1 MNNIDSYL
9 RDQVADDG
17 EAPSHTSMVG
27 GKWFI
32 PKADEDR
39 FFDLYLAA
47 LDAGESFYFSE
58 RILPGRLLYFFLDI
72 DFPDQ
77 GTLEA
82 IVDHNGLGTCEAFY
96 SLFVETATTVVQGRT
111 ENNIRHIF
119 SRKRQAYHKF
129 HVNFPTFSCTVQDA
143 KSTIAQ
149 IRTRFLADF
158 NIDTC
163 PALAHIN
170 WAKIFD
176 TAPYS
181 GGLRMPGSS
190 KDNRDVSFYEIF
202 DLEENSFVPL
212 TNVLL
217 RDTSIRT
224 EAMCPNQHAAPL
236 AQYEIDEG
244 IPYAEISAYV
254 AHLRNTRVFGDN
266 LPLSIFRIERPLG
279 LSFVV
284 KLNDRWCPY
293 KGNYHRRTSR
303 VLYLVI
309 TQQGTFLKC
318 YDEACCGMPS
328 LPRQPLTA
336 EMERQFAGVAAIS
349 LDISPREEKCLEEFG
364 IRLQLT
370 PEVRRMIAPLSNV
383 DADIG
388 QVFEAVFRHKFCA
401 VEAGKDKK
409 AFLVFSGHIF
419 KPGND
424 DALMA
429 LIFVIAPLYR
439 LFIHEMY
446 PDTFRRKDLPAA
458 IGNQVADGVVV
469 EGDDVE
475 DEEAEE
481 GEVEDAGDGEVDEVR
496 QKKIKAARIKAVH
509 SIIRKLG
516 GKTSTQILAKAS
528 TFFFHHD
535 PHVANKMDSAR
546 HLMAFRNGVLDFT
559 DPESPVFRDG
569 RYDDYLSISTSTVF
583 QHLSFDD
590 PKVLQVQAFMKSL
603 FPDFTIR
610 EYVWKTLSKCLTAAE
625 MERLYVLTGS
635 GSNGKSKLVKLISRA
650 FGEYWR
656 DMSVSVMTQKRK
668 ASNSASPELVDTKG
682 RTIITL
688 QEPET
693 NTRMNAGYVIEQPNS
708 YFTQISMLLI
718 LTI

>member
-1 MNNIDSYL
+1 MNNFDAYL
-9 RDQVADDG
+9 RDQVTEDG

-32 PKADEDR
+32 PKADDDR

-47 LDAGESFYFSE
+47 LDAGDTFYFSE
-58 RILPGRLLYFFLDI
+58 RILPGRLLNFFLDI

-82 IVDHNGLGTCEAFY
+82 IVQHNNLHTFETFY
-96 SLFVETATTVVQGRT
+96 ALFVEVATTVVQGRT
-111 ENNIRHIF
+111 DNNVRHVF

-143 KSTIAQ
+143 RSTIAQ
-149 IRTRFLADF
+149 IRTRFLVEF

-163 PALAHIN
+163 PVLAHVN

-190 KDNRDVSFYEIF
+190 KDHRDASFYEIF
-202 DLEENSFVPL
+202 DLEENIFVPL

-217 RDTSIRT
+217 QDTSIRT
-224 EAMCPNQHAAPL
+224 EALCPNQHAAPL

-254 AHLRNTRVFGDN
+254 AHLRNTGVFGNN

-309 TQQGTFLKC
+309 TQRGTFLKC
-318 YDEACCGMPS
+318 YDEACCTMQN

-349 LDISPREEKCLEEFG
+349 LEISPREEKCLEEFG

-370 PEVRRMIAPLSNV
+370 AEVRRMMTPLSNV

-424 DALMA
+424 AALMA

-439 LFIHEMY
+439 LFVHEMY

-458 IGNQVADGVVV
+458 GNQVVEGNEDGNVI
-469 EGDDVE
+469 EGDDIE
-475 DEEAEE
+475 D
-481 GEVEDAGDGEVDEVR
+481 GEVEEDEGEGEDEDADGEVDEIC
-496 QKKIKAARIKAVH
+496 QKKIKAARIKAVN

-516 GKTSTQILAKAS
+516 GKTSTQILSKAS
-528 TFFFHHD
+528 TFFFHSD
-535 PHVANKMDSAR
+535 PNVAVKMDAAR

-559 DPESPVFRDG
+559 DPNSPVFRDG

-625 MERLYVLTGS
+625 MERLYILTGS
-635 GSNGKSKLVKLISRA
+635 GSNGKSKLVKLISKA

-668 ASNSASPELVDTKG
+668 SSNAASPELVDTKG

-693 NTRMNAGYVIEQPNS
+693 NTRMNAGYVI
-708 YFTQISMLLI
+708 
-718 LTI
+718 

>member
-1 MNNIDSYL
+1 MNNFDAYL
-9 RDQVADDG
+9 RDQVTEDG

-32 PKADEDR
+32 PKADDDR

-47 LDAGESFYFSE
+47 LDAGDTFYFSE
-58 RILPGRLLYFFLDI
+58 RILPGRLLNFFLDI

-82 IVDHNGLGTCEAFY
+82 IVQHNNLHTFETFY
-96 SLFVETATTVVQGRT
+96 ALFVEVATTVVQGRT
-111 ENNIRHIF
+111 DNNVRHVF

-143 KSTIAQ
+143 RSTIAQ
-149 IRTRFLADF
+149 IRTRFLVEF

-163 PALAHIN
+163 PVLAHVN

-190 KDNRDVSFYEIF
+190 KDHRDASFYEIF
-202 DLEENSFVPL
+202 DLEENIFVPL

-217 RDTSIRT
+217 QDTSIRT
-224 EAMCPNQHAAPL
+224 EALCPNQHAAPL

-254 AHLRNTRVFGDN
+254 AHLRNTGVFGNN

-309 TQQGTFLKC
+309 TQRGTFLKC
-318 YDEACCGMPS
+318 YDEACCTMQN

-349 LDISPREEKCLEEFG
+349 LEISPREEKCLEEFG

-370 PEVRRMIAPLSNV
+370 AEVRRMMTPLSNV

-424 DALMA
+424 AALMA

-439 LFIHEMY
+439 LFVHEMY

-458 IGNQVADGVVV
+458 GNQVVEGNEDGNVI
-469 EGDDVE
+469 EGDDIE
-475 DEEAEE
+475 DGEAEE
-481 GEVEDAGDGEVDEVR
+481 DEGEGEDEDADGEVDEIC
-496 QKKIKAARIKAVH
+496 QKKIKAARIKAVN

-516 GKTSTQILAKAS
+516 GKTSTQILSKAS
-528 TFFFHHD
+528 TFFFHSD
-535 PHVANKMDSAR
+535 PNVAVKMDAAR

-559 DPESPVFRDG
+559 DPNSPVFRDG

-625 MERLYVLTGS
+625 MERLYILTGS
-635 GSNGKSKLVKLISRA
+635 GSNGKSKLVKLISKA

-668 ASNSASPELVDTKG
+668 SSNAASPELVDTKG

-693 NTRMNAGYVIEQPNS
+693 NTRMNAGYVI
-708 YFTQISMLLI
+708 
-718 LTI
+718 